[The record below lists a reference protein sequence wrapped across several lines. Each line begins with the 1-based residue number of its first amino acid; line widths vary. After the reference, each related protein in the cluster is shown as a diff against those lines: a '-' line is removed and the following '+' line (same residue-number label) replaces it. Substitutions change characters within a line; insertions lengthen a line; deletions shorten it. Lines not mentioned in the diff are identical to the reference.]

1 MYNDLLSILK
11 PLVYEGKSGILQITY
26 AYDDQAHFYLKE
38 GIIEQVTTSK
48 FEGEKALRQVSGW
61 VSFQSSFL
69 EDEQG
74 DYTPTTEIGTAAILS
89 FLEKSSKTIAVIQK
103 KIPNNDVVLQINSD
117 KLNSVDTLTTEN
129 LKIAVLFDGTR
140 SIEQT
145 LKISGKSE
153 LALLAHTCRL
163 IMTGVAQVQEVRK
176 ELMTEEEHILFM
188 HSLEE
193 MLTQLIGLAAPIL
206 MDDAFAAIGCQPES
220 LGKEDIPSLL
230 EEIRKSLDDNE
241 REELDQWERAYF
253 GRPAEDES

>member
-11 PLVYEGKSGILQITY
+11 PLVYEGKSGILQVTH
-26 AYDDQAHFYLKE
+26 AYNDQAHFYLKE
-38 GIIEQVTTSK
+38 GMIEQIKTSK
-48 FEGEKALRQVSGW
+48 LQGEQAVRRVSGW
-61 VSFQSSFL
+61 VSIQSTFL

-103 KIPNNDVVLQINSD
+103 KIPNNSVVLQINSD

-163 IMTGVAQVQEVRK
+163 IMTGVAQVLEIQK
-176 ELMTEEEHILFM
+176 ESMTEEEHILFM
-188 HSLEE
+188 HSFEE

-206 MDDAFAAIGCQPES
+206 MDDAFAAIGCEPETLS
-220 LGKEDIPSLL
+220 KEEVPALL
-230 EEIRKSLDDNE
+230 EEIRKSLDDDE
-241 REELDQWERAYF
+241 REELGKWESAYF
-253 GRPAEDES
+253 GSPAEDGL